1 MSNISI
7 KANDLAYATKT
18 SKILFRNV
26 CFEYFGGD
34 IICLL
39 GNNGAGKSTLL
50 KVCAGLLE
58 ATYGEIFLQNDG
70 KISLNY
76 FEKDYLMSW
85 LPQQLI
91 RPDNFN
97 VIEFLS
103 LNEIFYNKNNKICNK
118 NLIDYK
124 RILRDFEV
132 SHLEK
137 RELIELSGGE
147 WKRVQLARIWSK
159 KAKVLFLDEPES
171 DLDISHKQELIYKC
185 QSYAR
190 QNNSIIFITTH
201 DLFFAKEVANKI
213 CSLSDGLWVW
223 NSKADIFWES
233 NIIQK
238 LYGIRKLL
246 G

>member
-58 ATYGEIFLQNDG
+58 ASYGEIFLLKSVGQ
-70 KISLNY
+70 IPLNY
-76 FEKDYLMSW
+76 SEYSNIISW
-85 LPQQLI
+85 LSQQLD
-91 RPDNFN
+91 RPNNFK

-103 LNEIFYNKNNKICNK
+103 LNEFFYNKNSILCDK
-118 NLIDYK
+118 K
-124 RILRDFEV
+124 RIYYKGILNDFEL

-137 RELIELSGGE
+137 RELSELSGGE
-147 WKRVQLARIWSK
+147 WKRIQLARIWAK
-159 KAKVLFLDEPES
+159 KSRILFLDEPEN
-171 DLDISHKQELIYKC
+171 DLDIRYKQELIYKC
-185 QSYAR
+185 KSYAK

-213 CSLSDGLWVW
+213 CALSDGLWVW
-223 NSKADIFWES
+223 NSDADIFWES

-238 LYGIRKLL
+238 LYGIRNF
-246 G
+246 